1 MLYKCSEIVEIVS
14 MYGQKIKQV
23 LKNRNISQ
31 KELSDLIKIPPTT
44 INGWTKKSYPLLEN
58 IEKVCKALDMPLWR
72 FFLDNPAEVAIHP
85 INQLDE
91 LDLEILTAIKN
102 LDKKTRDQVLY
113 AFRDILQ
120 ALIKAREK

>member
-1 MLYKCSEIVEIVS
+1 ME
-14 MYGQKIKQV
+14 V
-23 LKNRNISQ
+23 LFQ
-31 KELSDLIKIPPTT
+31 
-44 INGWTKKSYPLLEN
+44 
-58 IEKVCKALDMPLWR
+58 
-72 FFLDNPAEVAIHP
+72 DNPAEVAIHP

>member
-1 MLYKCSEIVEIVS
+1 

-31 KELSDLIKIPPTT
+31 KELSDLINIPPTT

-58 IEKVCKALDMPLWR
+58 IEKVCKALNMPLWK
-72 FFLDNPAEVAIHP
+72 FFLDNPAEIAIHP

-91 LDLEILTAIKN
+91 LDIEILTTIKS
-102 LDKKTRDQVLY
+102 LDKRTHDQVLH

-120 ALIKAREK
+120 ALVEAREK